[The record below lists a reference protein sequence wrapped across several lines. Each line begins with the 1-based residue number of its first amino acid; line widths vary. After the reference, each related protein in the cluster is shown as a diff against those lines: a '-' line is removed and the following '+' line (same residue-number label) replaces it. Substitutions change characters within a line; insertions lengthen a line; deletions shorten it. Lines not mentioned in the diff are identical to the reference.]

1 MIVFYCI
8 TGFVGSHPTRISNTI
23 AGTDIFI
30 RSVDCDGNE
39 GKLLECSTFTG
50 DHCNSADVAGVRCEG
65 KFTLFC
71 THCIIHLYCM
81 LSSSTL

>member
-8 TGFVGSHPTRISNTI
+8 TGFVGSHPTRISNTN

-39 GKLLECSTFTG
+39 RKLLECSTLTG

-65 KFTLFC
+65 KSTLFC
-71 THCIIHLYCM
+71 THCITHFLLYVIF
-81 LSSSTL
+81 